1 MTERKLRTL
10 RLASLT
16 ATIPALIAFT
26 LLEVGCEDDAAPAN
40 VPADGGAGGAA
51 DAPAQSDAVAPACPL
66 ARAALLRGKVSH
78 LADND
83 TDLVPAADVRIC
95 VHRRDDLP
103 CVVTAKDGTY
113 EHLCLPEGEVGI
125 AYSKPGYPSVLWL
138 RVLSAGLGEPADALL
153 PTDAQNVKLFG
164 SAYPRAG
171 RGLVTMNDT
180 RDTDGITIAPVGATI
195 DGPFYSGDGLSI
207 DRDAG
212 ATFSQGLAFVV
223 APVGNLTLRL
233 THPEAGPCQ
242 QALGGWS
249 SGPGTITV
257 PVLENTETAL
267 FIRCK

>member
-10 RLASLT
+10 GLASLT
-16 ATIPALIAFT
+16 ATIPALFAFT
-26 LLEVGCEDDAAPAN
+26 LLQVGCKDDTAPAS
-40 VPADGGAGGAA
+40 VAA
-51 DAPAQSDAVAPACPL
+51 DSGEGGTADAVAQNDSGAPACPL
-66 ARAALLRGKVSH
+66 PRAAILRGKVSH

-83 TDLVPAADVRIC
+83 KDLVPAVDVRIC
-95 VHRRDDLP
+95 VHGRDDLP

-113 EHLCLPEGEVGI
+113 EHLCLPEGEVEI
-125 AYSKPGYPSVLWL
+125 TYSKPGYPSVMWL
-138 RVLSAGLGEPADALL
+138 RVLTAGLGDPADALL
-153 PTDAQNVKLFG
+153 PTDAQNAKLLG

-180 RDTDGITIAPVGATI
+180 RDTDGITIAPVGATV
-195 DGPFYSGDGLSI
+195 DGPFYSDDGLSI

-212 ATFSQGLAFVV
+212 ATFGQGLAFVV

-233 THPEAGPCQ
+233 THPDAGPCQ

-257 PVLENTETAL
+257 PVLENTETSF